1 MATITTILGTDSL
14 SSSRIVIN
22 DNFTAINDQV
32 EDLANLLDVSSE
44 TLTLTG
50 TVNAAGIS
58 LASGGTNRL
67 IVNGSGI
74 TLGLET
80 TVEDTLILNAGL
92 RHSVTTSAIT
102 AMPAAQS
109 YALSTYIIDGTAGAI
124 AAGANVVEA
133 GEEGQNITLIADG
146 DDVEIDVT
154 NITGPTAVTIL
165 QNGTLTLRW
174 HDGAWYIISSF
185 NCTITV

>member
-14 SSSRIVIN
+14 SSSRIVLN

-44 TLTLTG
+44 TLTLSG
-50 TVNAAGIS
+50 NVNAAGIS

-67 IVNGSGI
+67 IVNASGI

-80 TVEDTLILNAGL
+80 TVEDTLILEAGL
-92 RHSVTTSAIT
+92 RHSVTSAAIT
-102 AMPAAQS
+102 TMPSAQD
-109 YALSTYIIDGTAGAI
+109 YQLSTYVLDGVTLSGT
-124 AAGANVVEA
+124 NVVAA
-133 GEEGQNITLIADG
+133 GEEGQNITLIAEGADIQ
-146 DDVEIDVT
+146 IDVT
-154 NITGPTAVTIL
+154 NITGPTALTINE
-165 QNGTLTLRW
+165 NGTLTLRW

-185 NCTITV
+185 NCDITI